1 MLHKRGKCRR
11 KVLSGCRQTRAVA
24 IAVASALLM
33 SQKYSCCCR
42 AILKNTACRIIQRS
56 RTWLAIRLGPRT
68 QTRGM
73 PQITVFVQVHRR
85 LAVCSCA
92 FKLSTRFKR
101 TSGSRSFWSIDHHGM
116 VLSDLRTPRR
126 LSTSV
131 TTIPVRIDAV
141 KATGLVQSATLEG
154 FLKRLTC

>member
-1 MLHKRGKCRR
+1 M
-11 KVLSGCRQTRAVA
+11 
-24 IAVASALLM
+24 
-33 SQKYSCCCR
+33 
-42 AILKNTACRIIQRS
+42 
-56 RTWLAIRLGPRT
+56 AIRLGPRT

-116 VLSDLRTPRR
+116 VLSDLRAPRR

-154 FLKRLTC
+154 FLKRLTCRGTEVLHERVGVLHPMEEHTWWCAIYIANDLETLNNHILVRRQCARDTR